1 MQLFA
6 TNLESELTLAKTLTS
21 KFRSEAHALSA
32 LSSLLDTLTDV
43 EVQMT
48 VDKLVSTSPVE
59 RARYNTKRFIY
70 QALAKP
76 AEAHG
81 YSSEHVSINAL
92 IMCIAEAS
100 STAKDVTLAEVLRR
114 GSSFLQTL
122 LGAKFGAGLW
132 QEDFRHLRQ
141 TVAECT
147 RSHQLTP
154 QADPSSLSHLCGH
167 KHDPAPPLRDTIDD
181 DTFSGSSSSD
191 SGGNKTAPHAAE
203 GAGGDVSLLSFFSMA
218 FFGAPPPR
226 PPSPAAA
233 PAPPGHRSSVPL
245 GVPLGVPGLALTLV
259 PTAAQEAARGRAEG
273 AVARFLEEEE
283 RRHQQRVAALAE
295 SKAAAA
301 AAARERLELLRRQD
315 EERARIAKGTHV
327 RMIGLDQ
334 HEGALARVI
343 ALGRGTHAGQLYVR
357 VDETG
362 RQLRIKAEHVLIE
375 DEAPTRVEAPGSF
388 GRHQR
393 PLPMSKRL
401 LMWLHRALPPPLFHA
416 LTCTPGLQA
425 GHGSATRPTISQSV
439 MSLPPPAPR
448 STLHRLKVRL
458 HTAHQRETLSAYRE
472 GRVEFELA

>member
-6 TNLESELTLAKTLTS
+6 ANLESELTLAKTLTS

-132 QEDFRHLRQ
+132 QEDLCHLRQ
-141 TVAECT
+141 MVAECT

-154 QADPSSLSHLCGH
+154 EADPSSLSHRCGH

-203 GAGGDVSLLSFFSMA
+203 GACGDESLLSFFSMA

-233 PAPPGHRSSVPL
+233 PAPLGRRSSVPR
-245 GVPLGVPGLALTLV
+245 GVPGLALTLV

-393 PLPMSKRL
+393 PLPMSERL

-416 LTCTPGLQA
+416 LRSTPGHQA

-439 MSLPPPAPR
+439 MSLSPPAPR
-448 STLHRLKVRL
+448 SQLHRLKVRL
-458 HTAHQRETLSAYRE
+458 HRSCNTAHQRETLSAYRE
-472 GRVEFELA
+472 GRD